1 MILSG
6 GPHVLGP
13 QRETRRCL
21 IPSLQSLSPFPF
33 YGMFLIYVKCETRT
47 KSHYLTAVSSQP
59 QPQRRSLLL
68 TARPWEKRHGRLHP
82 EAQTATL
89 RPFPSLLLA
98 SFSPSLSLIGYSLF
112 ISLTFLDLLNCRE
125 WRMDVPFKDVV
136 FDTAD
141 AHGSALSL
149 RPLLFPDRKI
159 DEMRVSALTQG
170 TTNGVSIASYRP
182 VLYQVHGTFS
192 LKSKLGSFTRLPSMQ
207 ARQRQC

>member
-1 MILSG
+1 MCSG
-6 GPHVLGP
+6 HSEKQGGVLYP
-13 QRETRRCL
+13 A
-21 IPSLQSLSPFPF
+21 SN
-33 YGMFLIYVKCETRT
+33 
-47 KSHYLTAVSSQP
+47 HYLHSHSTASLRSTSSVRHGPRKLFHAVSSQP
-59 QPQRRSLLL
+59 QLQRRSLLL

-89 RPFPSLLLA
+89 RPFPSLLLT

-112 ISLTFLDLLNCRE
+112 VSLTFLDLLNCRE

-141 AHGSALSL
+141 PHGSALSL

-192 LKSKLGSFTRLPSMQ
+192 LKSKIGSFTRLPSMQ
-207 ARQRQC
+207 ARQMQC